1 MPATQQVL
9 YCFVSIY
16 YLSIPKMQTQYLFF
30 RDARGMVM
38 NIEEEL
44 LRKILEKLESID
56 ESLESISDRLNKPL
70 LVISPETRIK
80 KPLENT
86 QTVVITPKNE

>member
-1 MPATQQVL
+1 
-9 YCFVSIY
+9 
-16 YLSIPKMQTQYLFF
+16 
-30 RDARGMVM
+30 M

-56 ESLESISDRLNKPL
+56 ENLENISEKLNKPL
-70 LVISPETRIK
+70 MVISSETKIK

-86 QTVVITPKNE
+86 QSVVYTNKS